1 MSSSK
6 AVTFTIG
13 YAGKTRSIA
22 RTPKWPSARPLP
34 CAPNFFT
41 ILLVHMA
48 DVFLSFRTWPVEP
61 TGLAIKS
68 LSEEVASRT
77 WKHVLA
83 PAFRS

>member
-1 MSSSK
+1 M
-6 AVTFTIG
+6 
-13 YAGKTRSIA
+13 
-22 RTPKWPSARPLP
+22 
-34 CAPNFFT
+34 
-41 ILLVHMA
+41 LLVHMA